1 MRGGEMK
8 LRVIQVGVG
17 GFGRGWVEVLAR
29 SKEVEVTGLV
39 DLNEDVLREA
49 GERLGVDEL
58 FTNFDEAL
66 GKVEADAVLDITP
79 PAFRTE
85 ITLKALKAGKH
96 VLSEKP
102 LALTMEEAKAIV
114 RAADE
119 AGRVYMVSQ
128 NYRFN
133 PVPRTIRKLLE
144 ERARGELGYVLVEYQ
159 MGRRGKSGDFRLEMD
174 YPLLVDMSIHHFD
187 LMRYLL
193 DSDVEWVQV
202 ESFRPSWSWYRHDP
216 SFFMVMKMEDGTL
229 ISYAGSWV
237 ARGFETTWNGRWR
250 FACSEGSLLWDNDKL
265 YLSAGTK
272 GRRKAELVDMPL
284 TNQDYSLHE
293 FVSAVREGREPE
305 TSGRD
310 NIRSLAVVFAS
321 VLSARTGRRVK
332 VEEVLG

>member
-1 MRGGEMK
+1 MK

-17 GFGRGWVEVLAR
+17 GFGRTWVEVLAR
-29 SKEVEVTGLV
+29 SEEVEVVGLV
-39 DLNEDVLREA
+39 DVDEDVLGEA
-49 GERLGVDEL
+49 GKRLGVDEL
-58 FTNFDEAL
+58 FTDFEEAL
-66 GKVEADAVLDITP
+66 DEVDAEAVLDITP
-79 PAFRTE
+79 PKFRKE

-102 LALTMEEAKAIV
+102 LALSMEDAEAIV
-114 RAADE
+114 RAAE
-119 AGRVYMVSQ
+119 ESGRTYMVSQ

-133 PVPRTIRKLLE
+133 PVPRTIRKLLKE
-144 ERARGELGYVLVEYQ
+144 EARGRLGYVLVEYQ
-159 MGRRGKSGDFRLEMD
+159 MGRRGKEKDFRTEME

-187 LMRYLL
+187 LMRYML

-202 ESFRPSWSWYRHDP
+202 ESFRPSWSWYRHEP
-216 SFFMVMKMEDGTL
+216 SFFMVLKMMDGTL
-229 ISYAGSWV
+229 ISYSGSWV

-250 FACSEGSLLWDNDKL
+250 FACSEGSLLWDDDKL
-265 YLSAGTK
+265 YISAGRK

-293 FVSAVREGREPE
+293 FVQAIREGREPE

-332 VEEVLG
+332 VMELL

>member
-29 SKEVEVTGLV
+29 SEEVEVVGLV
-39 DLNEDVLREA
+39 DVDQQALEEA
-49 GERLGVDEL
+49 GEKLGVDEL
-58 FTNFDEAL
+58 FTNFEEAL
-66 GKVEADAVLDITP
+66 GKVEADAVLDVTP
-79 PAFRTE
+79 PTFRTE
-85 ITLKALKAGKH
+85 ITLKALKAGRH

-102 LALTMEEAKAIV
+102 LALSMEDAKAIV

-133 PVPRTIRKLLE
+133 PVPRTIRKLLG
-144 ERARGELGYVLVEYQ
+144 ERAKGKVEYVVVEFQ
-159 MGRRGKSGDFRLEMD
+159 KGPRFVGFRTEME

-202 ESFRPSWSWYRHDP
+202 ESFRPTWSWFRHDP
-216 SFFMVMKMEDGTL
+216 SFFMVLKMADGTL
-229 ISYAGSWV
+229 ISYSGSWV
-237 ARGFETTWNGRWR
+237 TRGFETTWNGRWR

-293 FVSAVREGREPE
+293 FVSSIREGREPE

-332 VEEVLG
+332 VEELFGR

>member
-29 SKEVEVTGLV
+29 SEEVEVVGLV
-39 DLNEDVLREA
+39 DVDQQALEEA
-49 GERLGVDEL
+49 GEKLGVDEL
-58 FTNFDEAL
+58 FTNFEEAL
-66 GKVEADAVLDITP
+66 GKVEADAVLDVTP
-79 PAFRTE
+79 PTFRTE
-85 ITLKALKAGKH
+85 ITLKALKAGRH

-102 LALTMEEAKAIV
+102 LALSMEDAKAIV

-133 PVPRTIRKLLE
+133 PVPRTIRELLG
-144 ERARGELGYVLVEYQ
+144 ERAKGKVEYVVVEFQ
-159 MGRRGKSGDFRLEMD
+159 KGPRFVGFRTEME

-202 ESFRPSWSWYRHDP
+202 ESFRPTWSWFRHDP
-216 SFFMVMKMEDGTL
+216 SFFMVLKMADGTL
-229 ISYAGSWV
+229 ISYSGSWV
-237 ARGFETTWNGRWR
+237 TRGFETTWNGRWR

-293 FVSAVREGREPE
+293 FVSSIREGREPE

-332 VEEVLG
+332 VEELFGR